1 MKYRLELQRPV
12 EGDSTFGSEPMK
24 FIVTK
29 GKEGW
34 RVRQIGGYVYTVAN
48 IIPNLDRGMLT
59 LQCVRV
65 NE

>member
-29 GKEGW
+29 KLAS
-34 RVRQIGGYVYTVAN
+34 TS
-48 IIPNLDRGMLT
+48 LT
-59 LQCVRV
+59 TP
-65 NE
+65 

>member
-29 GKEGW
+29 
-34 RVRQIGGYVYTVAN
+34 TVHAEPVK
-48 IIPNLDRGMLT
+48 ISALRTAATELMKLASTSLT
-59 LQCVRV
+59 TP
-65 NE
+65 